1 MVQAIDRLQEKVRDF
16 PDAPGVYLFRDA
28 RGHVLYIGKALS
40 LKRRVGSY
48 FTEAA
53 DAADRPLIRPMMERV
68 ADLEFIL
75 TENELEA
82 LILESNLIK
91 SHKPRYNVIL
101 KDDKHYPFLKL
112 DLNDPFPWV
121 QVVRRIKDDGALY
134 YGPYVPTT
142 AMWDVLALINKT
154 IPLRKCRSV
163 KGRHLCLEYHLG
175 RCLGPCE
182 GLISQ
187 QAYGE
192 LVNQA
197 RLLLEGKDQ
206 ELTKQLE
213 AQMQQAAEALEYERA
228 AKYRDQIASL
238 RQMCERQRVI
248 SPRGEDQ
255 DVFGL
260 AAEGG
265 EAQIQ
270 LFLIRRGRLIGRE
283 IFTFD
288 LATETVGGLLSA
300 LLKQFYLGARDIPRE
315 ILLSH
320 PVEDAPLIAAWLASR
335 ANRRVELL
343 VPRRGRKVRLIQMA
357 LTNAQ
362 EALALSLRSSQ
373 SREAAL
379 KELQA
384 ALDLP
389 APPRRIEAY
398 DISNISG
405 TLAVGSQ
412 VVWEDGKPKKSVYK
426 RYKIKTVEGPDDCAM
441 LAEVVRRRL
450 HKAEE
455 MPPPDLIL
463 LDGGRGQLNAALGV
477 ARELGLHTLPMVSL
491 AKEEELVFHPSWS
504 APIVLPERSRA
515 RQLLQQIRDEA
526 HRFAITY
533 HRALRGK
540 SAIRSL
546 LDDVPGI
553 GAKRRRALLT
563 RFGSLRR
570 LREASIDEL
579 RQAAGISESLA
590 TAIHDVVGAVSA

>member
-1 MVQAIDRLQEKVRDF
+1 
-16 PDAPGVYLFRDA
+16 
-28 RGHVLYIGKALS
+28 
-40 LKRRVGSY
+40 
-48 FTEAA
+48 
-53 DAADRPLIRPMMERV
+53 MMEQI

-91 SHKPRYNVIL
+91 SHKPRYNIAL

-134 YGPYVPTT
+134 YGPYVPAT
-142 AMWDVLALINKT
+142 AMWDVLGLANKT
-154 IPLRKCRSV
+154 IPLRKCRSI
-163 KGRHLCLEYHLG
+163 KGRRLCLEYHLG

-187 QAYGE
+187 QAYSE
-192 LVNQA
+192 LVDQA

-206 ELTKQLE
+206 ELTKRLE
-213 AQMQQAAEALEYERA
+213 QQMQRAAEALEYERA

-238 RQMCERQRVI
+238 RQVLERQRVI
-248 SPRGEDQ
+248 SPRDEDQ

-283 IFTFD
+283 TFTFES
-288 LATETVGGLLSA
+288 ATETAGGLLSA
-300 LLKQFYLGARDIPRE
+300 VLKQFYLGARDIPRE

-320 PVEDAPLIAAWLASR
+320 PVEDAPLIEAWLASR

-343 VPRRGRKVRLIQMA
+343 VPRRGRKARLIQMA

-373 SREAAL
+373 SREQAL

-384 ALDLP
+384 VLDLL
-389 APPRRIEAY
+389 APPRRIEAF

-412 VVWEDGKPKKSVYK
+412 VVWEDGRPKKSAYK
-426 RYKIKTVEGPDDCAM
+426 RYKIKTVQGPDDVAM
-441 LAEVVRRRL
+441 LAEVIRRRL

-455 MPPPDLIL
+455 TPLPDLML

-477 ARELGLHTLPMVSL
+477 ARELGLHALPMVSL
-491 AKEEELVFHPSWS
+491 AKEEELIFYPGKS
-504 APIVLPERSRA
+504 APVALPERSRA
-515 RQLLQQIRDEA
+515 RQLLQQIRDES

-570 LREASIDEL
+570 LREASIEEL
-579 RQAAGISESLA
+579 RRVAGISESLA
-590 TAIHDVVGAVSA
+590 TTIHDVVGAVSA

>member
-1 MVQAIDRLQEKVRDF
+1 MHAIDRLQEKVRGL
-16 PDAPGVYLFRDA
+16 PDAPGVYLFRD
-28 RGHVLYIGKALS
+28 RRSHVLYIGKALS
-40 LKRRVGSY
+40 LKKRVGSY

-53 DAADRPLIRPMMERV
+53 DAPDRPMIRPMMEQV
-68 ADLEFIL
+68 ADLEFII
-75 TENELEA
+75 TANELEA

-91 SHKPRYNVIL
+91 SHKPRYNIIL

-121 QVVRRIKDDGALY
+121 RVVRRIKDDGALY

-142 AMWDVLALINKT
+142 AMWDVLALVNKT
-154 IPLRKCRSV
+154 IPLRKCRSI
-163 KGRHLCLEYHLG
+163 KGRRLCLEYHLG
-175 RCLGPCE
+175 RCVGPCE
-182 GLISQ
+182 GLIDES
-187 QAYGE
+187 AYGE
-192 LVNQA
+192 LVDQA

-206 ELTKQLE
+206 ELTKRLE
-213 AQMQQAAEALEYERA
+213 AQMHQAAEALQFEQA
-228 AKYRDQIASL
+228 AKYRDQITSL
-238 RQMCERQRVI
+238 RQVFERQRII
-248 SPRGEDQ
+248 SPRGENQ

-260 AAEGG
+260 AVEGG
-265 EAQIQ
+265 EAQVQ

-283 IFTFD
+283 TFTFE
-288 LATETVGGLLSA
+288 LKAESMGGLLSS
-300 LLKQFYLGARDIPRE
+300 LIEQFYLGARDIPQE

-320 PVEDAPLIAAWLASR
+320 PLEDAPLIAAWLASR

-343 VPRRGRKVRLIQMA
+343 VPRRGRKARLVQLA

-373 SREAAL
+373 SREQAL
-379 KELQA
+379 KDLQE
-384 ALDLP
+384 ALDLS

-412 VVWEDGKPKKSVYK
+412 VVWEDGKPKKSAYK
-426 RYKIKTVEGPDDCAM
+426 RYKIKTVEGPDDFAM

-450 HKAEE
+450 HRAGE
-455 MPPPDLIL
+455 MPPPDLMLI
-463 LDGGRGQLNAALGV
+463 DGGRGQLNAALGA
-477 ARELGLHTLPMVSL
+477 ARELGLYALPMVSL
-491 AKEEELVFHPSWS
+491 AKEEELVFHPSKPT
-504 APIVLPERSRA
+504 PIALPERSRA
-515 RQLLQQIRDEA
+515 RQLLQQIRDES

-563 RFGSLRR
+563 QFGSLRR

-579 RQAAGISESLA
+579 RRTAGISESLA
-590 TAIHDVVGAVSA
+590 TTIHDVVGAVSA

>member
-1 MVQAIDRLQEKVRDF
+1 MQQIDVLQEKVRGL
-16 PDAPGVYLFRDA
+16 PDAPGVYLFRDG

-40 LKRRVGSY
+40 LKKRVSSY
-48 FTEAA
+48 FTEAP
-53 DAADRPLIRPMMERV
+53 DVPERSQIRIMMEQV
-68 ADLEFIL
+68 ADLEFIM
-75 TENELEA
+75 TANELEA

-91 SHKPRYNVIL
+91 SHKPRYNIAL

-112 DLNDPFPWV
+112 DLKEPFPWV

-142 AMWDVLALINKT
+142 AMWDVLALVNKT
-154 IPLRKCRSV
+154 IPLRKCRSIE
-163 KGRHLCLEYHLG
+163 GRRLCLEYHLG
-175 RCLGPCE
+175 RCAGPCE
-182 GLISQ
+182 GLIDGP
-187 QAYGE
+187 AYGE
-192 LVNQA
+192 LVDQA
-197 RLLLEGKDQ
+197 RMLLEGKDQ
-206 ELTKQLE
+206 DLTQRLEKQ
-213 AQMQQAAEALEYERA
+213 MRQAAEALQFEQA

-238 RQMCERQRVI
+238 RQVFERQRII
-248 SPRGEDQ
+248 SPRGENQ

-283 IFTFD
+283 TFTFE
-288 LATETVGGLLSA
+288 LKAETTGGLLSS
-300 LLKQFYLGARDIPRE
+300 LIKQFYLGARDIPQE

-320 PVEDAPLIAAWLASR
+320 PLEDAPLITAWLASR
-335 ANRRVELL
+335 TNRRVELL
-343 VPRRGRKVRLIQMA
+343 VPRRGRKVRLVQLA

-373 SREAAL
+373 SREQAL
-379 KELQA
+379 KELQEV
-384 ALDLP
+384 LELP
-389 APPRRIEAY
+389 ALPRRIEAY

-412 VVWEDGKPKKSVYK
+412 VVWEEGKPKKSAYK
-426 RYKIKTVEGPDDCAM
+426 RYKIKTVQGPDDFAM

-450 HKAEE
+450 NKAEE
-455 MPPPDLIL
+455 MPLPDLIL

-477 ARELGLHTLPMVSL
+477 ARELGLHSLPMVSL
-491 AKEEELVFHPSWS
+491 AKEEELVFHPGHST
-504 APIVLPERSRA
+504 PIALPERSRA
-515 RQLLQQIRDEA
+515 RQLLQQIRDES

-563 RFGSLRR
+563 QFGSLRR
-570 LREASIDEL
+570 LREASIEEL
-579 RQAAGISESLA
+579 RRTAGISESLA
-590 TAIHDVVGAVSA
+590 TTIHDVVGAVSA

>member
-1 MVQAIDRLQEKVRDF
+1 MMQQIDRLQEKVKDL

-40 LKRRVGSY
+40 LRKRVGSY
-48 FTEAA
+48 FAEAP
-53 DAADRPLIRPMMERV
+53 DTPERPLIRPMVEQI

-91 SHKPRYNVIL
+91 SHKPRYNIAL

-121 QVVRRIKDDGALY
+121 QVVSRIKDDGAHY
-134 YGPYVPTT
+134 YGPYVPAT
-142 AMWDVLALINKT
+142 AMWDVLALVNKT
-154 IPLRKCRSV
+154 IPLRKCRSI
-163 KGRHLCLEYHLG
+163 KGRRLCLEYHLG

-206 ELTKQLE
+206 ELTKRLE
-213 AQMQQAAEALEYERA
+213 TQMQQAAEALEYERA
-228 AKYRDQIASL
+228 AKCRDQIASL
-238 RQMCERQRVI
+238 RQVFERQRII

-260 AAEGG
+260 AAEAG
-265 EAQIQ
+265 EAQVQ

-283 IFTFD
+283 TFTFE
-288 LATETVGGLLSA
+288 LKAETTGGLLSS
-300 LLKQFYLGARDIPRE
+300 LIEQFYLRARDIPGE
-315 ILLSH
+315 VLL
-320 PVEDAPLIAAWLASR
+320 PEPLEDAPLITAWLTSR

-343 VPRRGRKVRLIQMA
+343 VPRRGRKMRLVQMA
-357 LTNAQ
+357 LRNAQ

-373 SREAAL
+373 GREAAL
-379 KELQA
+379 TELQA
-384 ALDLP
+384 VLDLP
-389 APPRRIEAY
+389 AQPRRIEAY

-412 VVWEDGKPKKSVYK
+412 VVWEEGKAKKSAYK
-426 RYKIKTVEGPDDCAM
+426 RYKIKTVQGPDDVAM
-441 LAEVVRRRL
+441 LAEVIRRRL
-450 HKAEE
+450 HKADET
-455 MPPPDLIL
+455 PLPDLIL

-477 ARELGLHTLPMVSL
+477 ARELGLHALPMVSL
-491 AKEEELVFHPSWS
+491 AKEEELIFHPGKY
-504 APIVLPERSRA
+504 APIALPERSRA
-515 RQLLQQIRDEA
+515 RQLLQQIRDES

-563 RFGSLRR
+563 QFGSLRR

-579 RQAAGISESLA
+579 RRTAGISESLA
-590 TAIHDVVGAVSA
+590 TTIHDVVGAVSA

>member
-1 MVQAIDRLQEKVRDF
+1 MMQQINRLQEKVKGLA
-16 PDAPGVYLFRDA
+16 DAPGVYLFRDA

-40 LKRRVGSY
+40 LRKRVSSY
-48 FTEAA
+48 FTETP
-53 DAADRPLIRPMMERV
+53 DTPERPLIRPMVEQI

-91 SHKPRYNVIL
+91 SHKPRYNIAL

-142 AMWDVLALINKT
+142 AMWDVLALVNKT
-154 IPLRKCRSV
+154 IPLRKCRSI
-163 KGRHLCLEYHLG
+163 KGRRLCLEYHLG

-192 LVNQA
+192 LVDQA
-197 RLLLEGKDQ
+197 RLLLDGKDQ
-206 ELTKQLE
+206 ELMKRLQE
-213 AQMQQAAEALEYERA
+213 QMQQAAETLEYERA
-228 AKYRDQIASL
+228 AKHRDQIASL
-238 RQMCERQRVI
+238 RQVFERQRII

-265 EAQIQ
+265 EAHVQ

-283 IFTFD
+283 TFTFE
-288 LATETVGGLLSA
+288 LKTETVGGLLSA
-300 LLKQFYLGARDIPRE
+300 VLKQFYLRARDIPRE
-315 ILLSH
+315 ILLSE
-320 PVEDAPLIAAWLASR
+320 PLEDAPLIATWLTSR
-335 ANRRVELL
+335 ANRQVNLL
-343 VPRRGRKVRLIQMA
+343 VPRRGRKMRLIQMA
-357 LTNAQ
+357 LKNAQ

-379 KELQA
+379 KELQT

-389 APPRRIEAY
+389 APPRRIEAF

-412 VVWEDGKPKKSVYK
+412 VVWEEGRPKKSAYK
-426 RYKIKTVEGPDDCAM
+426 RYKIKTVQGPDDVAM
-441 LAEVVRRRL
+441 LAEVVQRRL
-450 HKAEE
+450 RKAEE
-455 MPPPDLIL
+455 MPLPDLIL

-477 ARELGLHTLPMVSL
+477 ARGLGLHALPMVSL
-491 AKEEELVFHPSWS
+491 AKEEELVFHPSRS
-504 APIVLPERSRA
+504 TPIALPERSRA
-515 RQLLQQIRDEA
+515 RQLLQQIRDES

-563 RFGSLRR
+563 QFGSLRR
-570 LREASIDEL
+570 LREASIEEL
-579 RQAAGISESLA
+579 RQAAGIPESLA
-590 TAIHDVVGAVSA
+590 TTIHDVVGAVSA

>member
-1 MVQAIDRLQEKVRDF
+1 M
-16 PDAPGVYLFRDA
+16 
-28 RGHVLYIGKALS
+28 YIGKALS
-40 LKRRVGSY
+40 LKKRVGSY
-48 FTEAA
+48 FTETA
-53 DAADRPLIRPMMERV
+53 DAPDRPMIRPMVEQI
-68 ADLEFIL
+68 ADLEFII
-75 TENELEA
+75 TANELEA

-91 SHKPRYNVIL
+91 SHKPRYNILL

-134 YGPYVPTT
+134 YGPYVPAT
-142 AMWDVLALINKT
+142 AMWDVLALVNKT
-154 IPLRKCRSV
+154 IPLRKCRSI
-163 KGRHLCLEYHLG
+163 KGRRLCLEYHLG

-182 GLISQ
+182 GLIGQ

-192 LVNQA
+192 LVDQA

-206 ELTKQLE
+206 ELTKRLE
-213 AQMQQAAEALEYERA
+213 QQMQRAAEALEYERA
-228 AKYRDQIASL
+228 ATHRDQIASL
-238 RQMCERQRVI
+238 RHVVERQRVM
-248 SPRGEDQ
+248 SPRDEDQ

-265 EAQIQ
+265 EAQVQ
-270 LFLIRRGRLIGRE
+270 LFLVRRGRLIGRE
-283 IFTFD
+283 TFTFE
-288 LATETVGGLLSA
+288 LATETVGGLLTA
-300 LLKQFYLGARDIPRE
+300 VLKQFYLGARDIPQE

-343 VPRRGRKVRLIQMA
+343 VPRRGRKARLIQLA

-384 ALDLP
+384 ALGLP

-412 VVWEDGKPKKSVYK
+412 VVWEDGRPTKSAYK
-426 RYKIKTVEGPDDCAM
+426 RYKIKTVQGPDDVAM

-455 MPPPDLIL
+455 MPLPDLML

-477 ARELGLHTLPMVSL
+477 ARELGRHALPMVSL
-491 AKEEELVFHPSWS
+491 AKEEELIFHPDKS
-504 APIVLPERSRA
+504 APIALPERSRA
-515 RQLLQQIRDEA
+515 RQLLQQIRDES

-579 RQAAGISESLA
+579 RRAAGISESLA
-590 TAIHDVVGAVSA
+590 TTIHDVVGAVSA

>member
-1 MVQAIDRLQEKVRDF
+1 MMQQIDRLQEKVKGL

-40 LKRRVGSY
+40 LRKRVGSY
-48 FTEAA
+48 FTETP
-53 DAADRPLIRPMMERV
+53 DTSERPLIRPMVEQI

-91 SHKPRYNVIL
+91 SHKPRYNIAL

-134 YGPYVPTT
+134 YGPYVPST
-142 AMWDVLALINKT
+142 AMWDVLALVNKT
-154 IPLRKCRSV
+154 IPLRKCRSI
-163 KGRHLCLEYHLG
+163 KGRRLCLEYHLG
-175 RCLGPCE
+175 RCVGPCE
-182 GLISQ
+182 GLIGES
-187 QAYGE
+187 AYGE
-192 LVNQA
+192 LVDQA
-197 RLLLEGKDQ
+197 RLLLDGKDQ
-206 ELTKQLE
+206 ELMKRLE
-213 AQMQQAAEALEYERA
+213 AQMHQAAEALEYERA
-228 AKYRDQIASL
+228 AKHRDQIASL
-238 RQMCERQRVI
+238 RQVFERQRII

-283 IFTFD
+283 TFTFE
-288 LATETVGGLLSA
+288 LKAETMSELLSA
-300 LLKQFYLGARDIPRE
+300 VLKQFYLGARDIPRE
-315 ILLSH
+315 ILLSE
-320 PVEDAPLIAAWLASR
+320 PLEDAPLIAAWLTSR
-335 ANRRVELL
+335 ANRRVNLL
-343 VPRRGRKVRLIQMA
+343 VPRRGRKMRLIQMA
-357 LTNAQ
+357 LRNAQ

-384 ALDLP
+384 VLDLP
-389 APPRRIEAY
+389 APPKRIEAY
-398 DISNISG
+398 DISNLSG

-412 VVWEDGKPKKSVYK
+412 VVWEDGKPRKSAYK
-426 RYKIKTVEGPDDCAM
+426 RYKIKTVEGPDDVAM

-455 MPPPDLIL
+455 IPLPDLIL

-477 ARELGLHTLPMVSL
+477 ARELGLHSLPVVSL
-491 AKEEELVFHPSWS
+491 AKEEELIFHPGKST
-504 APIVLPERSRA
+504 PIALPERSRA
-515 RQLLQQIRDEA
+515 RQLLQQIRDES

-563 RFGSLRR
+563 QFGSLRR
-570 LREASIDEL
+570 LREASIEEL
-579 RQAAGISESLA
+579 RRAAGISESLA
-590 TAIHDVVGAVSA
+590 TTIHDVVGAVSA

>member
-1 MVQAIDRLQEKVRDF
+1 MQQINRLQEKVKGLA
-16 PDAPGVYLFRDA
+16 DAPGVYLFRDA

-40 LKRRVGSY
+40 LRKRVSSY
-48 FTEAA
+48 FTETP
-53 DAADRPLIRPMMERV
+53 DTPERPLIRPMVEQI

-91 SHKPRYNVIL
+91 SHKPRYNIAL

-142 AMWDVLALINKT
+142 AMWDVLALVNKT
-154 IPLRKCRSV
+154 IPLRKCRSI
-163 KGRHLCLEYHLG
+163 KGRRLCLEYHLG

-192 LVNQA
+192 LVDQA
-197 RLLLEGKDQ
+197 RLLLDGKDQ
-206 ELTKQLE
+206 ELMKRLQE
-213 AQMQQAAEALEYERA
+213 QMQQAAETLEYERA
-228 AKYRDQIASL
+228 AKHRDQIASL
-238 RQMCERQRVI
+238 RQVFERQRII

-265 EAQIQ
+265 EAHVQ

-283 IFTFD
+283 TFTFE
-288 LATETVGGLLSA
+288 LKTETVGGLLSA
-300 LLKQFYLGARDIPRE
+300 VLKQFYLRARDIPRE
-315 ILLSH
+315 ILLSE
-320 PVEDAPLIAAWLASR
+320 PLEDAPLIATWLTSR
-335 ANRRVELL
+335 ANRQVNLL
-343 VPRRGRKVRLIQMA
+343 VPRRGRKMRLIQMA
-357 LTNAQ
+357 LKNAQ

-379 KELQA
+379 KELQT

-389 APPRRIEAY
+389 APPRRIEAF

-412 VVWEDGKPKKSVYK
+412 VVWEEGRPKKSAYK
-426 RYKIKTVEGPDDCAM
+426 RYKIKTVQGPDDVAM
-441 LAEVVRRRL
+441 LAEVVQRRL
-450 HKAEE
+450 RKAEE
-455 MPPPDLIL
+455 MPLPDLIL

-477 ARELGLHTLPMVSL
+477 ARGLGLHALPMVSL
-491 AKEEELVFHPSWS
+491 AKEEELVFHPSRS
-504 APIVLPERSRA
+504 TPIALPERSRA
-515 RQLLQQIRDEA
+515 RQLLQQIRDES

-563 RFGSLRR
+563 QFGSLRR
-570 LREASIDEL
+570 LREASIEEL
-579 RQAAGISESLA
+579 RQAAGIPESLA
-590 TAIHDVVGAVSA
+590 TTIHDVVGAVSA

>member
-40 LKRRVGSY
+40 LRKRVGSY
-48 FTEAA
+48 FTETT
-53 DAADRPLIRPMMERV
+53 DTPDRPLIRPMVEQI

-91 SHKPRYNVIL
+91 SHKPRYNILL

-154 IPLRKCRSV
+154 IPLRKCQSI
-163 KGRHLCLEYHLG
+163 KGRRLCLEYHLG

-182 GLISQ
+182 GLISH
-187 QAYGE
+187 QAYSE
-192 LVNQA
+192 LVDQA
-197 RLLLEGKDQ
+197 RLLLDGKDQ
-206 ELTKQLE
+206 ELTKRLE

-228 AKYRDQIASL
+228 AKCRDQIASL
-238 RQMCERQRVI
+238 RQVSERQRII

-283 IFTFD
+283 IFTFE
-288 LATETVGGLLSA
+288 LKAETVGELLSS

-320 PVEDAPLIAAWLASR
+320 PVDDAPLIAAWLASR

-343 VPRRGRKVRLIQMA
+343 IPRRGRKVRLMQMA

-379 KELQA
+379 KELQE

-412 VVWEDGKPKKSVYK
+412 VVWEDGKPKKSAYK
-426 RYKIKTVEGPDDCAM
+426 RYKIKAVEGPDDCAM

-455 MPPPDLIL
+455 MPPPDLML

-477 ARELGLHTLPMVSL
+477 ARELGLHALPMVSL
-491 AKEEELVFHPSWS
+491 AKEEELVFHPNRS

-590 TAIHDVVGAVSA
+590 TTIHDVVGAVSA